1 VKGSSPTSPEDILAG
16 HLPHVQEIAEALR
29 RLVAQTVPEAEERAY
44 PGWHAVGYRHAEAG
58 YFAGIFPREEH
69 VDLLFE
75 YGVGLPDPDGVLQG
89 DGSQTRYIRIE
100 DADEIPVAAAER
112 LLRAALD

>member
-16 HLPHVQEIAEALR
+16 HLPHVREIAEVLR
-29 RLVAQTVPEAEERAY
+29 GLVRQTVPEAEERAY
-44 PGWHAVGYRHAEAG
+44 PGWHALGYRHPEAG

-75 YGVGLPDPDGVLQG
+75 YGVGLPDPDGLLQG

-100 DADEIPVAAAER
+100 DPDEIPLEAAER
-112 LLRAALD
+112 LLLEALS